1 MRRIAPF
8 LLVLILAAT
17 PAAAEETIVIAGA
30 GPSTRIV
37 TEFFEQFAET
47 EAAAGYVFTVPER
60 SIKHAGGLKAAD
72 QTLFGRT
79 GRPLTED
86 ERGDT
91 RQEIFLGRIPLT
103 FVIDPDLGISELSR
117 EQLEE
122 LLSGHITNWQAV
134 GGPDVP
140 VKLVGREPT
149 EAALMAFSE
158 RLPVIAD
165 APFALRLKKDH
176 QLVQMLETPDRKG
189 VLGFGARGNFPAD
202 QVLTVPGLDVGLAVG
217 LVINTRNADHPLVV
231 AVRAYA
237 ESEAWTAHV
246 VALDMLPVN

>member
-1 MRRIAPF
+1 MCRNIS
-8 LLVLILAAT
+8 LVLMLILAASFV
-17 PAAAEETIVIAGA
+17 AAEETIVIAGA

-37 TEFFEQFAET
+37 TEFFARFAET
-47 EAAAGYVFTVPER
+47 DAAASYVFTVPER
-60 SIKHAGGLKAAD
+60 SIKHAGGLKASD

-79 GRPLTED
+79 GRPLTDD
-86 ERGDT
+86 ERGET

-117 EQLEE
+117 IQLED
-122 LLSGHITNWQAV
+122 LLSGHVTNWQEI

-149 EAALMAFSE
+149 EAALMTLSE
-158 RLPVIAD
+158 HLPLIAD

-176 QLVQMLETPDRKG
+176 QLVQMMETPDRKG
-189 VLGFGARGNFPAD
+189 VLGFGAKGNFPPD

-217 LVINTRNADHPLVV
+217 LVINTRNADHPLVI

-237 ESEAWTAHV
+237 ESKAWTAHV